1 MGWFSDRQSLV
12 KYYNNVVSDWNNKV
26 DSGKIS
32 NEEYF
37 ANCPK
42 GYECWSC
49 STCGKWTGNFKY
61 R

>member
-1 MGWFSDRQSLV
+1 MV
-12 KYYNNVVSDWNNKV
+12 DWNNKV
-26 DSGKIS
+26 DSGQIS

-49 STCGKWTGNFKY
+49 VTCGKWTGNFKY
-61 R
+61 N